1 MNIVTGSQ
9 RFERLLRTRARAISD
24 ADLLSDADV
33 CARHADGTLP
43 ARWRMLGARTS
54 GVLMAEGEELFVERG
69 RARGGRGA
77 LARGAVV
84 CVATGGRLT
93 WRRVLAV
100 RKDRVVLRA
109 DAAPFA
115 EDWTGPVVGRLRPR
129 ALDRLAAVAPAR
141 WTDLGWAASMAAAR
155 AFAVLRH
162 LGERTTDGPAFS
174 ARPLGLLD
182 WPRVRAFWQEACGAP
197 LHVNAQPNQHVVG
210 LFLPTGALAGV
221 NIQLV
226 TGDVSYSAFTLVDR
240 RFRGQGGGRKMVE
253 IALGEARRLGVG
265 LVYVH
270 IHARNFPS
278 IAAYEACGFHFA
290 RWWSDESDP
299 LLSAERQWRVYERAT

>member
-1 MNIVTGSQ
+1 VNIVTGSQ
-9 RFERLLRTRARAISD
+9 RFERLLRTRARAM
-24 ADLLSDADV
+24 AEAELLSDAEV
-33 CARHADGTLP
+33 FERYADGTLP
-43 ARWRMLGARTS
+43 ARWRMVGSRTS
-54 GVLMAEGEELFVERG
+54 GVLMTEGEELFVERA
-69 RARGGRGA
+69 RAA
-77 LARGAVV
+77 EKLARGAVV
-84 CVATGGRLT
+84 CVATGGRLA

-100 RKDRVVLRA
+100 RRDRAVLRA

-115 EDWTGPVVGRLRPR
+115 EEWTGGVVGRLRPR
-129 ALDRLAAVAPAR
+129 PLDRLAALAPAG

-162 LGERTTDGPAFS
+162 LGARTAEGQAFT
-174 ARPLGLLD
+174 ARPLGPSD

-197 LHVNAQPNQHVVG
+197 LHVSAQPNQHVVG
-210 LFLPTGALAGV
+210 LFLPDGALAGV

-240 RFRGQGGGRKMVE
+240 RVRGQGGGKKMVE
-253 IALGEARRLGVG
+253 IALGEARRLGVA

-290 RWWSDESDP
+290 RWWTDESDP
-299 LLSAERQWRVYERAT
+299 LLSAERQWRVYERKP